1 MRLLTYILLTLWLA
15 ACGQSGALYF
25 AQPDKPEQATKQVTK
40 QSTEQEQQEQ
50 DSPSTD
56 STNGP

>member
-1 MRLLTYILLTLWLA
+1 VRVLTFILLTLWLA

-25 AQPDKPEQATKQVTK
+25 AQPDKPEQAAEQATK
-40 QSTEQEQQEQ
+40 QSTEQEQ

-56 STNGP
+56 STSGP

>member
-1 MRLLTYILLTLWLA
+1 MRVLTFILLTLWLA

-25 AQPDKPEQATKQVTK
+25 AQPDKPEQAAEQATK
-40 QSTEQEQQEQ
+40 QSTEQEQ

-56 STNGP
+56 STSGP